1 MVRRVRRWSI
11 RWLVAAVI
19 GVAIV
24 GAVVGAWAGTRVAPT
39 YAATTTIL
47 VGSLDRP
54 SIATDFAASSAV
66 TTLYGDLIRGQSV
79 LGPVI
84 DRLGLATD
92 VTELRDRVH
101 VDLDPNGIPIVTIT
115 VYARSAA
122 EATATAQAVAD
133 RMVAMSRA
141 SFATLPPAPATGPAE
156 AMDLQVAITRVERKL
171 TQLRESAAAVPPLH
185 RGRIER
191 RVQRQ
196 TGLLL
201 LLQTD
206 YRGETRPTGS
216 VNQLQVLQPA
226 EAKPGR
232 IRPLFAMD
240 AALGAVIAALAACI
254 VLVAMAMR
262 RRAGAVPEATG
273 TTPSV
278 RDPWAREILAARQEA
293 YAGTAS
299 PASRR

>member
-1 MVRRVRRWSI
+1 MVRRTRRSAI
-11 RWLVAAVI
+11 RW
-19 GVAIV
+19 GVA
-24 GAVVGAWAGTRVAPT
+24 AVVGAAVVGVFVGGWAGTQVAPT
-39 YAATTTIL
+39 YAATTTVL

-54 SIATDFAASSAV
+54 SIASDFAASSAV

-84 DRLGLATD
+84 DRLGLATT
-92 VTELRDRVH
+92 VAELRDRVH

-141 SFATLPPAPATGPAE
+141 SFATLPPAPTTGPAE
-156 AMDLQVAITRVERKL
+156 AIDLQVAITRVERKL
-171 TQLRESAAAVPPLH
+171 ARLREHAAAVLPKH
-185 RGRIER
+185 RGPIER

-196 TGLLL
+196 TDLLL

-206 YRGETRPTGS
+206 YRGATRPTGS
-216 VNQLQVLQPA
+216 VNQLRVLQPA

-232 IRPLFAMD
+232 IRPLLAMD
-240 AALGAVIAALAACI
+240 AALGAVIAALAVCT
-254 VLVAMAMR
+254 VLVAMGMR
-262 RRAGAVPEATG
+262 RRAGAVARAPG
-273 TTPSV
+273 TTTEV
-278 RDPWAREILAARQEA
+278 GDPWAREILAARQDA
-293 YAGTAS
+293 YAGTAP